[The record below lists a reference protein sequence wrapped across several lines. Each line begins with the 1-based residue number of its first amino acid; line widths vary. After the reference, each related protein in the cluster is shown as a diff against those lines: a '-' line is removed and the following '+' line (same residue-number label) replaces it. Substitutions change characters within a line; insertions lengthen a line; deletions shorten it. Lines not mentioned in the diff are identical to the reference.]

1 MADQTPSTDSAE
13 APALVETSRRSVLG
27 LGAVLVG
34 GAGVGVL
41 ASQLTGLGAD
51 TTGSGAPLGSGDSG
65 AASSGA
71 NGTDPAW
78 ARQIEPFYGTHQSGV
93 VTAPQ
98 AHAAFLA
105 FNLVADA
112 GRDGLRRILRLWT
125 SDASRL
131 QRGIPTLADPQPDLA
146 GPPSR
151 LTVTVGLGRGA
162 LDKAG
167 LLDRAPVWLAPLPAF
182 KVDRL
187 EDRWSEGDVFLQVCA
202 EDPIV
207 LAHAVRSL
215 IVSVK
220 GIATIHWQQRGFRRP
235 ATSASTM
242 RNLMGQVDGTVR
254 PAETEFDSLLW
265 IGDEGPDW
273 LRGGTS
279 VVVRRIR
286 MTMDTWDELEPEAKE
301 QVIGRRLTS
310 GAPLTGTKETDKTD
324 LDATKAGLHV
334 IPDFAHIRHAA
345 PVAAKEKILRRPYNY
360 DEAVT
365 GAANAECGMLFVC
378 FQRDVM
384 GQFVPIQVRLAE
396 SDLLNVWTV
405 PIGSAVFAVLPGAA
419 EGQFLGQALVGEG

>member
-1 MADQTPSTDSAE
+1 MADQTPTTV
-13 APALVETSRRSVLG
+13 PAGSSEPAGTPRRSVLG
-27 LGAVLVG
+27 LGAALLG

-41 ASQLTGLGAD
+41 ATQLSGLGSDAD
-51 TTGSGAPLGSGDSG
+51 TTGSLTGS
-65 AASSGA
+65 AT
-71 NGTDPAW
+71 GTDPEW
-78 ARQIEPFYGTHQSGV
+78 ATHREPFFGTHQPGIA
-93 VTAPQ
+93 TAPQ
-98 AHAAFLA
+98 AHAVFVALTLA
-105 FNLVADA
+105 PDA
-112 GRDGLRRILRLWT
+112 GRDGLRRLMRLWT

-146 GPPSR
+146 GPPGR

-167 LLDRAPVWLAPLPAF
+167 LADRAPAWLAPLPPF

-187 EDRWSEGDVFLQVCA
+187 EDRWSGGDVFLQVCG

-215 IVSVK
+215 IVSAK

-235 ATSASTM
+235 ATSVSTM
-242 RNLMGQVDGTVR
+242 RNLMGQVDGTVQ
-254 PAETEFDSLLW
+254 PAETDFDSLVW

-279 VVVRRIR
+279 IVVRRIR
-286 MTMDTWDELEPEAKE
+286 MTMDTWDELDPEAKE
-301 QVIGRRLTS
+301 QVIGRRLTT
-310 GAPLTGTKETDKTD
+310 GAPLTGTKELDKAD

-360 DEAVT
+360 DEPVT
-365 GAANAECGMLFVC
+365 GAANADSGLLFVC
-378 FQRDVM
+378 FQRDVV
-384 GQFVPIQVRLAE
+384 GQFVPIQTRLAA
-396 SDLLNVWTV
+396 SDLLNVWTI
-405 PIGSAVFAVLPGAA
+405 PIGSAVFAILPGAA
-419 EGQFLGQALVGEG
+419 EGSFLGQSLLGEG

>member
-1 MADQTPSTDSAE
+1 
-13 APALVETSRRSVLG
+13 
-27 LGAVLVG
+27 
-34 GAGVGVL
+34 
-41 ASQLTGLGAD
+41 
-51 TTGSGAPLGSGDSG
+51 
-65 AASSGA
+65 
-71 NGTDPAW
+71 
-78 ARQIEPFYGTHQSGV
+78 
-93 VTAPQ
+93 
-98 AHAAFLA
+98 
-105 FNLVADA
+105 
-112 GRDGLRRILRLWT
+112 
-125 SDASRL
+125 
-131 QRGIPTLADPQPDLA
+131 
-146 GPPSR
+146 
-151 LTVTVGLGRGA
+151 
-162 LDKAG
+162 
-167 LLDRAPVWLAPLPAF
+167 
-182 KVDRL
+182 
-187 EDRWSEGDVFLQVCA
+187 
-202 EDPIV
+202 
-207 LAHAVRSL
+207 
-215 IVSVK
+215 
-220 GIATIHWQQRGFRRP
+220 
-235 ATSASTM
+235 M

-286 MTMDTWDELEPEAKE
+286 MTMDTWDELDPEAKE

-324 LDATKAGLHV
+324 LEATKAGLHV

-365 GAANAECGMLFVC
+365 GAANADSGLLFVC